1 MRPLALMVVL
11 MLTGACDSGAA
22 VPALSSPVASA
33 SRTAS
38 ASSGLAGAQPSAT
51 APLATRESDTSAGTP
66 TGPIVSATAAPTGTV
81 QPPFASVSAVAIGV
95 PLPLLT
101 TPTAAQ
107 WVQLDKM
114 DFPRDLHR
122 TTLYDMHSDVLRQL
136 RREDEEFTFIAPPP
150 PGVQVT
156 LAVGNDSTVLVD
168 LQTRDVVEVL
178 PFPIRLDPRPALGE
192 TDVWRGRRVRLKLD
206 GESVYGALRLPRGA
220 YELDVFARTL
230 TPTSFEGDRVIRRFP
245 LGGTFDEETV
255 LAGARWLEF
264 TGRDV
269 SLAAASGDSKLLLS
283 QVAWFQMGL
292 DGLHGMFQESGR
304 DQLMWIDLRTGNT
317 ATLADSRTWRGPIRS
332 PRGGHVA
339 LTLLDGQVVIWDVSP
354 AEGHPPREV
363 ARYAPSTVY
372 FSGWAEDDS
381 AAIVTFYSRVVDTR
395 SRIEIIDLAT
405 GAAVPFAVRESE
417 RFLGSNASLSGT
429 GRFVL
434 DQGIGAAGIR
444 VFDRETGER
453 VQTPQLRASGMASFS
468 LDDRWIF
475 IDPISGH
482 D

>member
-1 MRPLALMVVL
+1 MRRLAFLAVL
-11 MLTGACDSGAA
+11 VLTTACDR
-22 VPALSSPVASA
+22 SSARPGSPP
-33 SRTAS
+33 
-38 ASSGLAGAQPSAT
+38 PSAT
-51 APLATRESDTSAGTP
+51 PTVAGSSVPTGVRPPPNSATALPTSSAPTATP
-66 TGPIVSATAAPTGTV
+66 TVPIVSATAAPAGTV
-81 QPPFASVSAVAIGV
+81 EPPVASVSAVEIGA
-95 PLPLLT
+95 PLPLIM

-107 WVQLDKM
+107 WVQLERM
-114 DFPRDLHR
+114 DFPRDLFR

-136 RREDEEFTFIAPPP
+136 RREDEGFTFIAPPP
-150 PGVQVT
+150 PGTQVT
-156 LAVGNDSTVLVD
+156 LAVGKDSTVLVD
-168 LQTRDVVEVL
+168 LQTGHVVEVL

-255 LAGARWLEF
+255 LPGARWLEF

-292 DGLHGMFQESGR
+292 DGLHGMFQESRR
-304 DQLMWIDLRTGNT
+304 DQLMWIDLRTGRAASLGAYAGT
-317 ATLADSRTWRGPIRS
+317 TRSPIWS
-332 PRGGHVA
+332 PRGRYVA